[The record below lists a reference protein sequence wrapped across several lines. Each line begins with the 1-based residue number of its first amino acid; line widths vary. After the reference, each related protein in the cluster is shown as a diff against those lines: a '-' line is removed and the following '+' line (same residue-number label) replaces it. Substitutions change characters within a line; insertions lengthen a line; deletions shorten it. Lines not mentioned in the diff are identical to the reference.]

1 MFESLASCFAAY
13 KPSFW
18 VAEIM
23 RLRGFAFRCSAS
35 LLMNTADRCAWWNI
49 GLWPVCPA
57 EIFSAASQS
66 APKAFGAGRTDWNWK
81 SMFRIPG
88 LTAASTRCSSPHQK
102 IRPLCWENLNMTTSL
117 SQAENC
123 LPRYNVIHERIL
135 EFFRKLTRPRCPR
148 RVKR

>member
-1 MFESLASCFAAY
+1 MFEILASCFAAY

-18 VAEIM
+18 VAEIV

-66 APKAFGAGRTDWNWK
+66 APKAFGAGRTDWN
-81 SMFRIPG
+81 
-88 LTAASTRCSSPHQK
+88 ASLCLYTRAYRRKYPVFISASKNQAIVLGKPQH
-102 IRPLCWENLNMTTSL
+102 TTSL

-135 EFFRKLTRPRCPR
+135 NSFESLLGLGVREE
-148 RVKR
+148 